1 MSGKLLGRSR
11 GGIYMFHEQEKASD
25 GRLSEERQEKHAE
38 SRIPLWKE
46 ALAAAMAQKE
56 TIARAMYHGR
66 GWWIPEMLPLTAQER
81 TAIIAEL
88 RDMWGIKDS
97 PGNKR

>member
-1 MSGKLLGRSR
+1 MARLLSKTA
-11 GGIYMFHEQEKASD
+11 GGIFAFHEEEKPSD
-25 GRLSEERQEKHAE
+25 GRISEERLEKHAE

-66 GWWIPEMLPLTAQER
+66 GWWIPEMLPLTAAER

-88 RDMWGIKDS
+88 RDMWGL
-97 PGNKR
+97 NT